1 MFHSAFR
8 AGGPHARFARYFIA
22 TGIVLGLA
30 SAAAVAQSGI
40 GEGDMGVCTLKDH
53 VYTCDAASAQKAL
66 NAATSIGLETHNAD
80 GIARKELKQLV
91 EAKLHKTVAADGA
104 PADLV
109 ILLEP
114 IDQGGQVFAQTALR
128 DLGTLRVY
136 STTPDGRPAHLLWA
150 ETYSSDPSANDMP
163 WPIVAHGLV
172 TKFEKRF
179 QIK

>member
-1 MFHSAFR
+1 MAASYLR
-8 AGGPHARFARYFIA
+8 AGADRARFAQCFLA
-22 TGIVLGLA
+22 AGVVFGLA
-30 SAAAVAQSGI
+30 SVAAVAQSGA
-40 GEGDMGVCTLKDH
+40 GEADMGVCTLKDH

-91 EAKLHKTVAADGA
+91 ETKLHKTVAPDGG

-136 STTPDGRPAHLLWA
+136 SATPDGRPAHLLWA

-172 TKFEKRF
+172 TRFEKRF